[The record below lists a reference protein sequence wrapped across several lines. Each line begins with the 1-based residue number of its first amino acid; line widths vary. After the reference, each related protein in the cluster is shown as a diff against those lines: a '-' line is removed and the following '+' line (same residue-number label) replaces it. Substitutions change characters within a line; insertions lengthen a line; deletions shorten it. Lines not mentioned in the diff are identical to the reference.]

1 MASLTHLKPMDRKSL
16 SGPALKAFFKIADLW
31 ELSVAEQMTLLGNP
45 SRSAFFNWRKNHSG
59 HLPKDTL
66 ERISYLLGIYKALQ
80 VLLPSSQ
87 SADITEK
94 GSAAVVKGSESR
106 AHLKLT
112 SAGSKA
118 TGGLQHQARSTP
130 TSGAPAEKQKP
141 GSSSVRLK
149 QPTDEEEQPKP
160 APLTVETGRSRSVLS
175 TSGRSA
181 SERPGSEAPPLTI
194 ISSKPKSKVIQ
205 WP

>member
-80 VLLPSSQ
+80 VLLPNSQ
-87 SADITEK
+87 SADTWIRKPNCAPVFGGQPALTRLLS
-94 GSAAVVKGSESR
+94 GNVSDLYVVR
-106 AHLKLT
+106 QYLDAQR
-112 SAGSKA
+112 
-118 TGGLQHQARSTP
+118 GG
-130 TSGAPAEKQKP
+130 
-141 GSSSVRLK
+141 
-149 QPTDEEEQPKP
+149 
-160 APLTVETGRSRSVLS
+160 
-175 TSGRSA
+175 
-181 SERPGSEAPPLTI
+181 
-194 ISSKPKSKVIQ
+194 
-205 WP
+205 W